1 MKKTFIVFISLL
13 VLVACDKAKE
23 IIDEVLP
30 GLTEE
35 QVVEGLK
42 SALVVGTDTATYSLH
57 QENGYYNDPLVKI
70 LLPDDTKAL
79 IENIELIPGGAS
91 LLNDLIVR
99 MNRAAE
105 DAATEATPIFVNAIS
120 SMTISDGVTILK
132 GADDAATQYL
142 KSKTYESLVAT
153 FQPKIAASLDKPLI
167 GGVSASETWEQLRSL
182 NNSIANTLVGQL
194 AGLTTINYS
203 LDEHVTRKGLD
214 GLFVYVAQEE
224 KAIRHDPLARVT
236 EILKK
241 VFGAID

>member
-13 VLVACDKAKE
+13 LLVACDKAKE

-79 IENIELIPGGAS
+79 IENIALIPGGES

-120 SMTISDGVTILK
+120 TMTISDGVTILK

-194 AGLTTINYS
+194 AGLTTINYT
-203 LDEHVTRKGLD
+203 LDEHVTKKGLD

-241 VFGAID
+241 VFGAI

>member
-1 MKKTFIVFISLL
+1 MKKTLIVFASLL
-13 VLVACDKAKE
+13 ILVACDKAKE

-30 GLTEE
+30 GLSEE

-42 SALVVGTDTATYSLH
+42 SALVVGSDTATNSLH

-79 IENIELIPGGAS
+79 IENIELIPGGKS

-153 FQPKIAASLDKPLI
+153 FQPKIATSLDKPLI

-194 AGLTTINYS
+194 AGLTTINYT

-241 VFGAID
+241 VFGAI

>member
-1 MKKTFIVFISLL
+1 MKKTLLVFASLL
-13 VLVACDKAKE
+13 ILVACDKAKE

-42 SALVVGTDTATYSLH
+42 SALVVGSDTATNSLH

-79 IENIELIPGGAS
+79 IENIELIPGGKS

-153 FQPKIAASLDKPLI
+153 FQPKIATSLDKPLI
-167 GGVSASETWEQLRSL
+167 GGVSASDTWEQLRSL

-194 AGLTTINYS
+194 AGLTTINYT

-241 VFGAID
+241 VFGAI